1 MTPAI
6 LETALYVD
14 DLEAAERFYSEI
26 LGFEVILRDK
36 DRHVFFKL
44 NGSVLLI
51 FNPEVTKVPASA
63 GIDVPVHGTTGQG
76 HVCFTA
82 TDEELDMW
90 KKKLEAKGIEIEREI
105 EWFDGVRSIYFRD
118 PSGNSLEF
126 AQPKLW
132 GF

>member
-1 MTPAI
+1 MSSAI

-14 DLEAAERFYSEI
+14 DLEVAERFYSEI
-26 LGFEVILRDK
+26 LGFEVITRDK

-51 FNPEVTKVPASA
+51 FNPEATKVPASA
-63 GIDVPVHGTTGQG
+63 GIDVPVHGATGQG
-76 HVCFTA
+76 HACFTA

-90 KKKLEAKGIEIEREI
+90 KQKLEAQGVEIEREI

>member
-1 MTPAI
+1 MSSAI

-14 DLEAAERFYSEI
+14 DLEVAERFYSEI
-26 LGFEVILRDK
+26 LGFEVITRDK

-44 NGSVLLI
+44 YGSVLLI
-51 FNPEVTKVPASA
+51 FNPEATKVPASA
-63 GIDVPVHGTTGQG
+63 GIDVPVHGATGQG
-76 HVCFTA
+76 HACFTA

-90 KKKLEAKGIEIEREI
+90 KQKLEAQGVEIEREI

>member
-1 MTPAI
+1 MISAI

-26 LGFEVILRDK
+26 LGFEVIMRDK

-51 FNPEVTKVPASA
+51 FNPEATKIPASA
-63 GIDVPVHGTTGQG
+63 GIDVPVHGATGQG
-76 HVCFTA
+76 HACFSA
-82 TDEELDMW
+82 PDEELDMW
-90 KKKLEAKGIEIEREI
+90 KQRLEAQGIEIEREI